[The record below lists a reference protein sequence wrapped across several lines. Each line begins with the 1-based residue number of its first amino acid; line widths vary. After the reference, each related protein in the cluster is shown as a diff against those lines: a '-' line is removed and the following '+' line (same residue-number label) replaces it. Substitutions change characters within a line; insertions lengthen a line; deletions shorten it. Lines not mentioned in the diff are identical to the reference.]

1 MNLLSLSA
9 EQLPPPEP
17 EPIEPSMVI
26 ADSSEAY
33 ARFIV
38 EPLAQGFGTTL
49 GNAMRRVLLN
59 SLPGAAITAVQIGS
73 VQHEYS
79 TLPHVQE
86 DMIDFLLNVKAI
98 RMRALTGRPAVLR
111 LELTGRTGPVRAK
124 DLLPSGEYEIVN
136 PELVLLHLD
145 SPDADISM
153 EFHAETGVG
162 YQPAENRDGQVIG
175 LLPVDALFTPIRRAN
190 FEVEATR
197 VGQVT
202 DYDRLILE
210 VWTDNTITPQDAVQQ
225 SADIILQHLQPF
237 ASLGR
242 TVKEE
247 PPGISIPHAAVPDTL
262 RSMTVED
269 LRLSSRTQNSLR
281 RGNLATVGEVLQRSA
296 EDLLN
301 LRNFGDRSLEELVDK
316 FRSLGIPIPEEGDDQ
331 PWRKA
336 PIAALFDADEA
347 SAPAG
352 VDEAAEVEDAE
363 AAADT
368 PTVYSSDQETAGDE
382 EEVVNLGAFARRT
395 FDPEDDD

>member
-1 MNLLSLSA
+1 MNLLSLPA
-9 EQLPPPEP
+9 EQAPAPEP

-26 ADSSEAY
+26 AESSEAY
-33 ARFIV
+33 ARFVI

-59 SLPGAAITAVQIGS
+59 SLRGAAITAVQIGA

-98 RMRALTGRPAVLR
+98 RLRPLTGRPAVLR
-111 LELTGRTGPVRAK
+111 LELTSRAGPVTAG
-124 DLLPSGEYEIVN
+124 DLQPSGEYEIVN
-136 PELVLLHLD
+136 PDLVLLHLD
-145 SPDADISM
+145 SPDADISI

-175 LLPVDALFTPIRRAN
+175 LLPVDALFTPTRRAN

-242 TVKEE
+242 AAEE
-247 PPGISIPHAAVPDTL
+247 EAPGAGVAQAAIPDAF
-262 RSMTVED
+262 RSMSVED
-269 LRLSSRTQNSLR
+269 LKLSSRTQNSLR
-281 RGNLATVGEVLQRSA
+281 RGNVATVGEVLQRST

-301 LRNFGDRSLEELVDK
+301 LRNFGDRSLEELLDK
-316 FRSLGIPIPEEGDDQ
+316 FRSLGVPIPEDGDER
-331 PWRKA
+331 PWRTE
-336 PIAALFDADEA
+336 PIAALFEPREADDAPTEA
-347 SAPAG
+347 EPTEDG
-352 VDEAAEVEDAE
+352 ETAEP
-363 AAADT
+363 ADT
-368 PTVYSSDQETAGDE
+368 PTVYSSDQDAAGD
-382 EEVVNLGAFARRT
+382 VSLGAYSRRT
-395 FDPEDDD
+395 FEPEEDDD